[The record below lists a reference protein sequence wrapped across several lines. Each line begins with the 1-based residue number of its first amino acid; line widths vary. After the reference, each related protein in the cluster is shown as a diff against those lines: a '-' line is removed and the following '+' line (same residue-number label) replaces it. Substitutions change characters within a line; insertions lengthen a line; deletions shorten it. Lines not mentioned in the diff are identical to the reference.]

1 MLLVQAGA
9 LKNRFSFNTEIY
21 DDFFFYFDKLENIA
35 FNNSFTLSFT
45 EFDFIKLN

>member
-21 DDFFFYFDKLENIA
+21 DDFFFYFDKLEISLLITHAHCRSLNLI
-35 FNNSFTLSFT
+35 LS
-45 EFDFIKLN
+45 N